1 MGSLDARYPDVM
13 HGPSEDE
20 RRAVA
25 AHFDCGYYLASNS
38 DVRDA
43 GIDPLTHFLESGWR
57 EGRNPNRFFD
67 TGYYLA
73 KNPDVAAAGINP
85 LLHFIWAGSQEGRQR
100 RRPLDA
106 FRRQLEDSVSPRV
119 KAKRWIEGAERS
131 PPISKTTLSD
141 AVEISSAS
149 RGLILSLS
157 HDDYARN
164 YGGVQ
169 LVIGDEQATFSQIG
183 RRYLHVSPATPLPM
197 LADPEPADDFAVSL
211 RLDAEWIGVAK
222 LVDLIAVVA
231 EQRRQGIDVRS
242 VIHHLMGFAPE
253 LVCKLLRAS
262 GDRRPIVWIHDF
274 FTVCPSYALMRND
287 VDFCGAPPPTSA
299 ACGICSYGDER
310 ITHLARMR
318 WFFEAVNP
326 SVLAPSEIAL
336 SLWQRLAGLPHAQG
350 EALPIARIIT
360 APSDRQT
367 LPNASGRPLRVAHLG
382 ARAFLKGW
390 SIFEDL
396 AAQLANDGRYAFLQ
410 LGSPDSGSPLP
421 SFIRNIPVIVD
432 TNKRNAMVEAIAEA
446 RIDVVVSWQLWP
458 ETFSLS
464 VHEALVGG
472 AFVVARIGAGNVWPA
487 VQANAPDQG
496 CAVADEAA
504 LFGLFDGDRLREFVE
519 SSPKLRGALLPIEVT
534 ANWLR
539 TQSTERAQPTLSMAA
554 EENEKDT

>member
-1 MGSLDARYPDVM
+1 M
-13 HGPSEDE
+13 HRPSEDE

-25 AHFDCGYYLASNS
+25 AHFDRGYYLASNS

-57 EGRNPNRFFD
+57 EGRNPSRFFD

-169 LVIGDEQATFSQIG
+169 LVIGDEQATFSRTG
-183 RRYLHVSPATPLPM
+183 WRYLHVSPAIPLPM

-211 RLDAEWIGVAK
+211 RIDTKWTGVARF
-222 LVDLIAVVA
+222 VDLIAAVA
-231 EQRRQGIDVRS
+231 EQRRQGIEVRC

-253 LVCKLLRAS
+253 FVFELLRAS
-262 GDRRPIVWIHDF
+262 GDLRPIVWIHDF
-274 FTVCPSYALMRND
+274 FTLCPSYALMRND
-287 VDFCGAPPPTSA
+287 VDYCGAPPPMSV
-299 ACGICSYGDER
+299 ACNICSYGEER
-310 ITHLARMR
+310 KPHLKRIR
-318 WFFEAVNP
+318 EFFEAVHP

-336 SLWQRLAGLPHAQG
+336 SLWRRGSGLPHAQG
-350 EALPIARIIT
+350 EACPIARIIT
-360 APSDRQT
+360 APSERST
-367 LPNASGRPLRVAHLG
+367 MPIPPGRPLRVAHLG

-396 AAQLANDGRYAFLQ
+396 ALHLANDGRYEFLQ

-432 TNKRNAMVEAIAEA
+432 TKQRNAMVEAIAES
-446 RIDVVVSWQLWP
+446 RIDVVVSWQLCP

-487 VQANAPDQG
+487 VAANAPDQG

-539 TQSTERAQPTLSMAA
+539 TQSTNRAQPTLSMVA

>member
-1 MGSLDARYPDVM
+1 MDSLDARCSDLVRRA
-13 HGPSEDE
+13 SEEE

-25 AHFDCGYYLASNS
+25 AHFDCSYYLTSNS

-43 GIDPLTHFLESGWR
+43 GIDPLTHFLECGWR
-57 EGRNPNRFFD
+57 EGRNPSRFFD
-67 TGYYLA
+67 TDYYLA
-73 KNPDVAAAGINP
+73 KYPDVAAAGINP
-85 LLHFIWAGSQEGRQR
+85 LLHFIRAGAREGRQH

-106 FRRQLEDSVSPRV
+106 FRRQLEDSVSLRV
-119 KAKRWIEGAERS
+119 KAKRWAATTECS
-131 PPISKTTLSD
+131 PTISTAALSE
-141 AVEISSAS
+141 AIAITSG

-169 LVIGDEQATFSQIG
+169 LVIGDEQAVFSRIG
-183 RRYLHVSPATPLPM
+183 WRYLHVSPATPLPM

-211 RLDAEWIGVAK
+211 RVDAEWIGIAK
-222 LVDLIAVVA
+222 LADLIAVVA
-231 EQRRQGIDVRS
+231 EQRRQSIDIRS

-253 LVCKLLRAS
+253 LVCELLRAS
-262 GDRRPIVWIHDF
+262 GDRRPIIWIHDF

-287 VDFCGAPPPTSA
+287 VVFCGAPPPTSA

-310 ITHLARMR
+310 IPHHARMR
-318 WFFEAVNP
+318 EFFEAMHP

-350 EALPIARIIT
+350 EAHPIARIIT
-360 APSDRQT
+360 APSERRPP
-367 LPNASGRPLRVAHLG
+367 PNASSRPLRVAHLG

-396 AAQLANDGRYAFLQ
+396 AEHLGNDGRYEFLQ

-432 TNKRNAMVEAIAEA
+432 MRKRNAMVEAIAEA
-446 RIDVVVSWQLWP
+446 RVDVVVSWQLWP

-487 VQANAPDQG
+487 VEANAPEQG
-496 CAVADEAA
+496 CAVVDEAA
-504 LFGLFDGDRLREFVE
+504 LINLFERDRLRLLVE

-534 ANWLR
+534 VSWLQMHLTVR
-539 TQSTERAQPTLSMAA
+539 
-554 EENEKDT
+554 

>member
-1 MGSLDARYPDVM
+1 MGNLDARCSDVVRRA
-13 HGPSEDE
+13 SEDE

-25 AHFDCGYYLASNS
+25 AHFDCDYYLASNN

-57 EGRNPNRFFD
+57 EGRNPSRFFD

-85 LLHFIWAGSQEGRQR
+85 LLHFIWAGAQEGRQC

-106 FRRQLEDSVSPRV
+106 FRRQLEDSVSPQV
-119 KAKRWIEGAERS
+119 KAKRWAEGIERTQT
-131 PPISKTTLSD
+131 ISTTALSE
-141 AVEISSAS
+141 AIAITSG

-169 LVIGDEQATFSQIG
+169 LVIGDEQAAFSRIG
-183 RRYLHVSPATPLPM
+183 WRYLHVSPAIPLPM
-197 LADPEPADDFAVSL
+197 LANPQPAGDFAVSL
-211 RLDAEWIGVAK
+211 RIDAEWIGVASF
-222 LVDLIAVVA
+222 VDLIAVIA
-231 EQRRQGIDVRS
+231 EQRRKGIDVRS

-253 LVCKLLRAS
+253 LVFELLHAS
-262 GDRRPIVWIHDF
+262 GDSRPIVWIHDF
-274 FTVCPSYALMRND
+274 FTICPSYALMRND
-287 VDFCGAPPPTSA
+287 VDYCGAPQPMSA
-299 ACGICSYGDER
+299 ACSICSYGDER
-310 ITHLARMR
+310 KPHLKRIR
-318 WFFEAVNP
+318 KLFEALQP

-336 SLWQRLAGLPHAQG
+336 TLWRNSGCLPHSQG
-350 EALPIARIIT
+350 EARPIARIIT
-360 APSDRQT
+360 APSQQLTEPSPSR
-367 LPNASGRPLRVAHLG
+367 RPLRVAHLG

-396 AAQLANDGRYAFLQ
+396 ALRLANDGRYEFLQ
-410 LGSPDSGSPLP
+410 LGSPDSGFPLP

-446 RIDVVVSWQLWP
+446 RIDVVVSWQLCP

-487 VQANAPDQG
+487 VEANARDQG
-496 CAVADEAA
+496 CAVPDEIA
-504 LFGLFDGDRLREFVE
+504 LFGLFDGDRLRELVE

-534 ANWLR
+534 ATWLR
-539 TQSTERAQPTLSMAA
+539 RQPTEHAQPTLSIAA
-554 EENEKDT
+554 EENDS